1 MKASKWL
8 VITMAAAVTAA
19 GGFLVLKTQAAQS
32 AQPTLRAQLL
42 QRVKE
47 KLGLTQDQVVRIKS
61 VIGGEK
67 DILKGLITGLREA
80 QVALREAIQA
90 PNANESTVRAASA
103 EVAVVE
109 ADLAVE
115 RLKLFGQVNSI
126 LSPEQ
131 RGKLKETQAKIDEL
145 IDNRIGQIGAG
156 LNSE

>member
-1 MKASKWL
+1 
-8 VITMAAAVTAA
+8 
-19 GGFLVLKTQAAQS
+19 
-32 AQPTLRAQLL
+32 
-42 QRVKE
+42 VKE